1 MPSLELIGRPVVI
14 DTLSCQLKEQP
25 AWPRLLALS
34 TSGAFCEK
42 SLRQDSLYPVY
53 TRRKV
58 SHRGPF
64 IIRAQYHNGFRTQH
78 LAHTKRSGSTLAA
91 RGRSHSLT
99 LDYIGRW
106 NGGGETLASAEAL

>member
-1 MPSLELIGRPVVI
+1 M
-14 DTLSCQLKEQP
+14 
-25 AWPRLLALS
+25 
-34 TSGAFCEK
+34 
-42 SLRQDSLYPVY
+42 
-53 TRRKV
+53 

-78 LAHTKRSGSTLAA
+78 LAHTKRSGSALAA

-106 NGGGETLASAEAL
+106 NGGGENIGLCWSNEAKVRSRRGAL